1 MVKIKFFNAK
11 WCGPCKAMK
20 PGIDEMKKKGYP
32 IEEIDI
38 DDNGTLA
45 ESVSVRGVPT
55 IIIYENNVEMERVV
69 GFEDVSKLEKRFNIY
84 IEPK

>member
-1 MVKIKFFNAK
+1 MVNIKFFNAK
-11 WCGPCKAMK
+11 WCCPCKAMK

-38 DDNGTLA
+38 DENGTLA

-69 GFEDVSKLEKRFNIY
+69 GFEDTNKLEKRFNIY
-84 IEPK
+84 TEPK